1 MPAGEQQRVEHLLRA
16 ALFKRLGRR
25 ARCEFRFHPRRRWR
39 FDLCFASEKVAVEI
53 DGNRHLKHKQ
63 ARSDHEKRNA
73 AIENGWRVL
82 TYPASSVLTKCRLP
96 LIVEQIARV
105 VCGVNDC
112 EQSAYVLSV
121 ER

>member
-82 TYPASSVLTKCRLP
+82 TYPGESSVLDEMPPAFDRRTDRSRCMRRERL
-96 LIVEQIARV
+96 
-105 VCGVNDC
+105 
-112 EQSAYVLSV
+112 
-121 ER
+121 